1 MAELAESKSTSGQ
14 VNDEKSSPEAETQ
27 KIVIDNVP
35 VDNKVLRSNS
45 RRRHDMTEKQ
55 RREANLG
62 TILVCISLLFI
73 ACQSIKIVPDVRIN

>member
-1 MAELAESKSTSGQ
+1 MTELAESKNADGQ
-14 VNDEKSSPEAETQ
+14 TNDEKSSPEGETQ

-35 VDNKVLRSNS
+35 GDNKFSRSNS

-73 ACQSIKIVPDVRIN
+73 ACQSIKIVPDVSND